1 MEQRSPDVARLTL
14 QVLSLAALI
23 AGSVLVLQPLLP
35 ATIWAV
41 MIVVSTW
48 PLLLRVQSLL
58 GGRRS
63 LAVAAMTVALL
74 LMLVVPLY
82 LGIAALVS
90 GTEEIAARSQSLDDL
105 ELPAP
110 PDWVKGIP
118 VIGERLGA
126 RWQQIT
132 ETDRA
137 QLAEQVAPRVR
148 DLLTWLIGRVGGL
161 GLMLVQFL
169 LTLIIAAAL
178 YANGETAAE
187 GARRFARRL
196 AGEQGSAVVDL
207 AGQAVRAVA
216 LGVIVT
222 AITQSVLGG
231 IGLAIAGVPFAAV
244 LTAVMFVTGVAQIG
258 PLPVLLPAIAWLYW
272 SGESTWGTVLLL
284 WTIPVGGLD
293 NVLRPIL
300 IRRGADLPLLL
311 IIAGVIGGLLALGVV
326 GLFIGPV
333 VLAVAYT
340 LLVAWVQ
347 GGNAAAIA
355 TPAPSEGGGPSP
367 PAGS

>member
-1 MEQRSPDVARLTL
+1 VTL
-14 QVLSLAALI
+14 QVLFIAALI
-23 AGSVLVLQPLLP
+23 AGSAFILQALLP

-41 MIVVSTW
+41 MIVVATW

-63 LAVAAMTVALL
+63 FAVAAMTVALL
-74 LMLVVPLY
+74 LVLVVPLY
-82 LGIAALVS
+82 LGIAALIS
-90 GTEEIAARSQSLDDL
+90 GTEELVARSKSPASL

-110 PDWVKGIP
+110 PDWVEGIP
-118 VIGERLGA
+118 VIGQRLDA
-126 RWQQIT
+126 RWQQIAD
-132 ETDRA
+132 TDRA
-137 QLAEQVAPRVR
+137 QLAEQVSPHVR
-148 DLLTWLIGRVGGL
+148 QLLGWLLARVGGL
-161 GLMLVQFL
+161 GMMLIQFI

-178 YANGETAAE
+178 YANGETAAD

-196 AGEQGSAVVDL
+196 AGEQGESVVDL

-222 AITQSVLGG
+222 AIVQSALGG

-258 PLPVLLPAIAWLYW
+258 PMPVLVPAIVWLYW
-272 SGESTWGTVLLL
+272 SGDSTWGTVLLV
-284 WTIPVGGLD
+284 WAIPVGGLD

-300 IRRGADLPLLL
+300 IKRGADLPLFL
-311 IIAGVIGGLLALGVV
+311 IIAGVIGGLIALGVV

-340 LLVAWVQ
+340 LLIAWVQ
-347 GGNAAAIA
+347 DGVAA
-355 TPAPSEGGGPSP
+355 TPSAPQLTEAGAPSP
-367 PAGS
+367 PVGS